1 MRPDGSGSSDA
12 APVSRTTLLAGGA
25 AVFAGTFL
33 FRYVTIDFP
42 NDHFV
47 HLSRARQI
55 TLGEVPIRDFF
66 DPGLILQYYVSA
78 AALIASGDTLLGEAL
93 LTVSMVALGTALSFV
108 LATRAARSVPIAL
121 VATVAAAAT
130 MPRLYSYPKVLLYVL
145 ALACGWYYSRA
156 PRARRLGLLTLI
168 TAVAFLFRP
177 DHGVYIAVAVVG
189 LIVLLHLDDRRRGLV
204 ALSQYGI
211 ATLGL
216 LMPLF
221 VFLSANVGIANYYLS
236 SDTQARDIMTPRLLR
251 LPFTM
256 DRSGPLVAL
265 EPAPEQRIRVRW
277 SPGVQ
282 DAERLERESRYRL
295 ANGLMVDES
304 TWSYVVIDA
313 SGRNL
318 RTLISDPLVADTHG
332 IDRHGG
338 ELAERGSWRD
348 TLRRVADMR
357 VNTGVFTSGNA
368 LAWLYYLTVALPFA
382 SALILAAA
390 WRRGRLAPLERATLG
405 MTVLLCLVINQ
416 GLIRDNPRVRLP
428 DVAAA
433 AAVLGA
439 WVAAAWLG
447 RPIGRRRLAAAAVAG
462 ALTVWSAGTV
472 GGAGERLRAAGI
484 LRAPGSIPERV
495 VSVTSELRRSPIDV
509 WAPDGSPGIRALTRY
524 IHTCTT
530 PEDRVLVTW
539 FEPGVF
545 FYAQR
550 PFAGGQVYLDPGWH
564 DSPHDQRLTIA
575 RMQAQRVPIVLVRAE
590 VERLYEQRFPL
601 VHDYV
606 RQRYRTAARSTF
618 GADEEYAVLVDRS
631 VQPSGRYEPLDLPCY
646 R

>member
-1 MRPDGSGSSDA
+1 MFA
-12 APVSRTTLLAGGA
+12 A
-25 AVFAGTFL
+25 TFL
-33 FRYVTIDFP
+33 FRYITIDFP

-55 TLGEVPIRDFF
+55 ALGEVPIRDFF

-78 AALIASGDTLLGEAL
+78 AALIVSGDTLLGEAL
-93 LTVSMVALGTALSFV
+93 LTVSLVALGTALSFV
-108 LATRAARSVPIAL
+108 LAARASRSVPIAL

-145 ALACGWYYSRA
+145 ALASGWYYSRA
-156 PRARRLGLLTLI
+156 PRAPRLGLLTLI

-177 DHGVYIAVAVVG
+177 DHGVYIGVAIVA
-189 LIVLLHLDDRRRGLV
+189 LIVLLHVRDLRRGLV
-204 ALSQYGI
+204 ALLQYGA
-211 ATLGL
+211 ATVVL
-216 LMPLF
+216 LTPLF
-221 VFLSANVGIANYYLS
+221 VFLAANVGIANYYVS
-236 SDTQARDIMTPRLLR
+236 SDAQARDIMTPRLLR

-256 DRSGPLVAL
+256 DRSAPLVAL
-265 EPAPEQRIRVRW
+265 ERAPEPRIRVRW
-277 SPGVQ
+277 SPAVQ
-282 DAERLERESRYRL
+282 DAERRERESRYQL
-295 ANGLMVDES
+295 ANGLMVDDS
-304 TWSYVVIDA
+304 TWSYVVTDA

-318 RTLISDPLVADTHG
+318 RALISDPLVADTHG

-338 ELAERGSWRD
+338 ELARPEAWRD
-348 TLRRVADMR
+348 TLRRMR
-357 VNTGVFTSGNA
+357 GMRINPGIFTPENA
-368 LAWLYYLTVALPFA
+368 LAWLYYLTVALPLA
-382 SALILAAA
+382 GSLILAVA
-390 WRRGRLAPLERATLG
+390 WHRGRLGPSERAAVG

-428 DVAAA
+428 DVAAV

-439 WVAAAWLG
+439 WVAAVWLG
-447 RPIGRRRLAAAAVAG
+447 RPIGRRRLAAGTIAG

-472 GGAGERLRAAGI
+472 GGAGERLRASGI
-484 LRAPGSIPERV
+484 LRAPASIPERII
-495 VSVTSELRRSPIDV
+495 SVTNELRRSPIDV
-509 WAPDGSPGIRALTRY
+509 WAPEGSAGIRALTRY

-550 PFAGGQVYLDPGWH
+550 RFAGGQVYLDPGWH
-564 DSPHDQRLTIA
+564 DSPDDQLLTIA
-575 RMQAQRVPIVLVRAE
+575 RMKTQRVPIVLVRAE
-590 VERLYEQRFPL
+590 VEHLYEQRFSL

-606 RQRYRTAARSTF
+606 RERYRTAARSTF
-618 GADEEYAVLVDRS
+618 GADQEYAVLVDRY